1 MAVPKARLRI
11 RVPFGGGFAIG
22 SGKADILEAVA
33 DTGSISAAARRMK
46 MSYRRAWLLIDT
58 MNRCFREPVV
68 DAAKGGKGGGGA
80 EITAFGLRVLK
91 EFRNIEAAAM
101 RSVNAAMPRFAK
113 LLKNAPPRG
122 KLY

>member
-91 EFRNIEAAAM
+91 EFRDIEAVAM
-101 RSVNAAMPRFAK
+101 RSVSAAMPRFAK

-122 KLY
+122 KLH

>member
-91 EFRNIEAAAM
+91 EFRDIEAVAM

-122 KLY
+122 KLH

>member
-91 EFRNIEAAAM
+91 EFRDIEGVAM

-122 KLY
+122 KLH